1 MIATFTSG
9 QDNTFEVALSLNLE
23 AAIAGIGPE
32 HDDTNDS
39 AAAPV
44 YDRLRELPPGALR
57 QEFHNF
63 APAFLDAIQ
72 IDFGDGD
79 ANLAIQKV
87 TTPPVGDLALPRISS
102 VVLAGRMPPE
112 VRGFSWGLDRSLGAS
127 VIRIRQEGTDQILHA
142 THVPGGETVGPL
154 EIGAPEPQLQ
164 SEVFANYVWVGF
176 SHILPKG
183 LDHILFVVGLFLLSV
198 RTSMLVWQISAFTV
212 AHTVTIALGTLG
224 VVNVPAWVVEP
235 LIALSIAWIGI
246 ENILTVKLHRWRLAV
261 VFVFGLLHGLGFASV
276 LKEIGLSATHFVT
289 GLLAFNIGVEL
300 GQLTVIALCFLA
312 VGWLMHWQR
321 YRQAV
326 VVPGSLVIT
335 VVAIAWFVERTGM
348 I

>member
-1 MIATFTSG
+1 
-9 QDNTFEVALSLNLE
+9 
-23 AAIAGIGPE
+23 
-32 HDDTNDS
+32 
-39 AAAPV
+39 
-44 YDRLRELPPGALR
+44 
-57 QEFHNF
+57 
-63 APAFLDAIQ
+63 
-72 IDFGDGD
+72 
-79 ANLAIQKV
+79 
-87 TTPPVGDLALPRISS
+87 
-102 VVLAGRMPPE
+102 
-112 VRGFSWGLDRSLGAS
+112 
-127 VIRIRQEGTDQILHA
+127 
-142 THVPGGETVGPL
+142 
-154 EIGAPEPQLQ
+154 
-164 SEVFANYVWVGF
+164 
-176 SHILPKG
+176 
-183 LDHILFVVGLFLLSV
+183 
-198 RTSMLVWQISAFTV
+198 MLVWQISAFTV